1 MGLLLLIKHL
11 DILGSSGN
19 MVYKNSKTSIEQ
31 LIPKQFGLGIKTPEE
46 TYPFV
51 PLSLGG

>member
-1 MGLLLLIKHL
+1 MELLLLIKHL
-11 DILGSSGN
+11 EILSSSGN

-31 LIPKQFGLGIKTPEE
+31 LIPRRFGLGIKTPEE
-46 TYPFV
+46 IYPFV